1 MQTDQL
7 DPQLL
12 DDLLNLLQQH
22 PDGIAEHQ
30 LLKALAEQGY
40 QAFQPSLEPL
50 ALFQAHFLL
59 FHLLYRQ
66 QQAWYQQGHGWLLI
80 DCLKIQFQPQPPH
93 HQRHSHDTQSDHP
106 QQDDPLRR
114 YYLDIEHYRQTQT
127 DDVIEL
133 LDSFW
138 QKMTLPQGADNIE
151 QAKQTLDIPPEA
163 CLSLELVNRHYRRL
177 SQIHHPDKGGDS
189 ERFRQISQAAET
201 LRKSLGYKKT

>member
-12 DDLLNLLQQH
+12 NDLLTLLLQH

-66 QQAWYQQGHGWLLI
+66 QQAWYQQGHGWLQI
-80 DCLKIQFQPQPPH
+80 DCLKIQFQPQRPH
-93 HQRHSHDTQSDHP
+93 QPTHDTQSTPP
-106 QQDDPLRR
+106 QLDDPLRR
-114 YYLDIEHYRQTQT
+114 YYLDIEQYRQTQT

-138 QKMTLPQGADNIE
+138 RSLARSPDTTQIQ
-151 QAKQTLDIPPEA
+151 QAKGLLEITEETITLEQ
-163 CLSLELVNRHYRRL
+163 VNRHYRRL